1 MSKKDKASILILD
14 QKANRRDTL
23 ASRFRLQGYVVEI
36 ASSPFQALS
45 MLETDLFDT
54 FLIIGQTYEMP
65 TFEVISLS
73 RNLFDKKE
81 LQIIY
86 SDPRPKEE
94 DILTYSKL
102 GMSHFLVWSDKI
114 FAPLLNKIEEFKPPA
129 NRKPGSLLKDFSK

>member
-45 MLETDLFDT
+45 MLEGEFFDT
-54 FLIIGQTYEMP
+54 FLIIGKTYEMP
-65 TFEVISLS
+65 TFEVISLT
-73 RNLFDKKE
+73 RNIFNKNE

-86 SDPRPKEE
+86 SDPRPKED
-94 DILTYSKL
+94 DILEYSKV
-102 GMSHFLVWSDKI
+102 GMSHFLVWNEKI
-114 FAPLLNKIEEFKPPA
+114 FAPLITKIETFKPNPM
-129 NRKPGSLLKDFSK
+129 RKAKSILN